1 MTSPIDVAYV
11 EIRPDV
17 DDFDKTL
24 NKELDGSFKKLEDRA
39 LKSTQ
44 KVEQRFD
51 ELETELHENFK
62 EIDKNTTTVFDNMNK
77 VVDKTTL
84 DIEDSFRVTGDRIN
98 DHFGAGLGD
107 GLNDHFQVLHDDI
120 AETNRNIEENA
131 RDTVDNTNR
140 EFDRIGE
147 DTDKR
152 LRDRDR
158 SITGA
163 AEDVAKNAAG
173 GFGSSFL
180 DGLTG
185 SLDSEILKTIL
196 LAVLVPAAILAAPL
210 IATALASAI
219 VAALPIGFIGVAI
232 FAQMDNPALQ
242 QAGRGFANSLKDI
255 FKRSSAGL
263 VDNLIL
269 GLDTIL
275 NSFQKMEPTIKRIF
289 DAIEPLTQPLA
300 EGIGGFIEEILPG
313 IATAIENSG
322 PVIEEFS
329 QGLIDLGGTLGDFF
343 ADLSKDPEA
352 LAGGMRNLFDFII
365 DTIKVLGDIFV
376 FLISVFQ
383 NTKEF
388 ITTLGVIFTG
398 LGEFIA
404 AAAKSVVGSWQ
415 DFWDFWGI
423 MWDGVKEIFFTAIKI
438 LIDGFWSVRDNW
450 HTIIDNIKGFFSA
463 TWKFITDA
471 WDNTVGKLIK
481 KAKDLFN
488 SIKNAGNWGDMLR
501 NAGRAII
508 DSLINGIVSGYNA
521 LKATLGNVTALIP
534 DWKGPMEKDKKL
546 LEPTGEAI
554 MGGLTTGIRNGE
566 SDLQD
571 TLSDVTNNIGITP
584 GRSGSEGG
592 IVVNMTFS
600 GATPSESDA
609 LTLGQAA
616 GRGIQQTLNQRA
628 VRTAVRTI

>member
-62 EIDKNTTTVFDNMNK
+62 EIDKNTTTVFENMNK

-84 DIEDSFRVTGDRIN
+84 DIEDSFNVTGDRIN
-98 DHFGAGLGD
+98 DHFGSTLGD
-107 GLNDHFQVLHDDI
+107 GLTDHFQVLHDDI
-120 AETNRNIEENA
+120 QESNRRIEENA
-131 RDTVDNTNR
+131 RETVDNTNR
-140 EFDRIGE
+140 EYDRIAE
-147 DTDKR
+147 DTDKK

-163 AEDVAKNAAG
+163 AEDIAKNAAG
-173 GFGSSFL
+173 GFGTSFL
-180 DGLTG
+180 DGITG

-219 VAALPIGFIGVAI
+219 VAALPIGFIGLAI

-255 FKRSSAGL
+255 FKRSSEGL

-289 DAIEPLTQPLA
+289 DALEPLTQPLA

-329 QGLIDLGGTLGDFF
+329 QGLIDLGGVLGDFF
-343 ADLSKDPEA
+343 AKLAEDPDA

-365 DTIKVLGDIFV
+365 DAIKVVGDIFV
-376 FLISVFQ
+376 FLINRFQ
-383 NTKEF
+383 DAKDIIEA
-388 ITTLGVIFTG
+388 LGQIFTG
-398 LGEFIA
+398 LGEFIS
-404 AAAKSVVGSWQ
+404 AAAKAAVGSWE
-415 DFWDFWGI
+415 DFDEFWSI
-423 MWDGVKEIFFTAIKI
+423 MWNGIKEIFFTAIAFV
-438 LIDGFWSVRDNW
+438 IDGFWLVHDNW
-450 HTIIDNIKGFFSA
+450 HEILDNIGNFFKSV
-463 TWKFITDA
+463 WNSITDA
-471 WDNTVGKLIK
+471 WDHTVGRLIN
-481 KAKDLFN
+481 KAKELFN

-508 DSLINGIVSGYNA
+508 DGLINGITSAFGSLRAVLN
-521 LKATLGNVTALIP
+521 NVTSLIP
-534 DWKGPMEKDKKL
+534 SWKGPMEKDKKL

-554 MGGLTTGIRNGE
+554 MGGLSTGIKNGE
-566 SDLQD
+566 PNLQD

-584 GRSGSEGG
+584 GRSSGEGG